1 MSTMQ
6 QTTVNSQPSTST
18 TTSTSTYAFVPSTAA
33 ACGSEL
39 LYLAKVYNE
48 SLQMYSEQISNEL
61 DAQLSFA
68 TSAAKE
74 LKNQGQDALNSA
86 LAQGIG
92 QIGQGALDIGS
103 GAAMNSFQQEAPEEP
118 ELNETN
124 RNTTLQDHVDNE
136 PASIEMTTFRNSA
149 SEEQVE
155 ENEELQTESERTD
168 KQEKTTKAQTRYEQ
182 SKLSEGLRGL
192 GLISAGTGSILQG
205 IYQNAEKNHAAAEKL
220 DEYGQS
226 SAKTMSDQFIQ
237 QFNAIVSSLNQV
249 YASLVQIAQSN
260 NSR

>member
-1 MSTMQ
+1 MSPMQ

-39 LYLAKVYNE
+39 LYLAKVYTE

-61 DAQLSFA
+61 DAGLRFA

-74 LKNQGQDALNSA
+74 LENQGQDALNSA

-92 QIGQGALDIGS
+92 QIGQGALDMGS
-103 GAAMNSFQQEAPEEP
+103 AAAMNSFQQEAPEEP
-118 ELNETN
+118 ELKETN

-136 PASIEMTTFRNSA
+136 PESIEMTTFRNSA

-192 GLISAGTGSILQG
+192 GLISSGTGSILQG
-205 IYQNAEKNHAAAEKL
+205 VYQNAEKNHAAAEKL

-226 SAKTMSDQFIQ
+226 STKTMSDQFIQ
-237 QFNAIVSSLNQV
+237 QFNSTVSSLNQV

>member
-18 TTSTSTYAFVPSTAA
+18 ATSSSTYAFVPSTAA

-39 LYLAKVYNE
+39 LYLATVYNQ
-48 SLQMYSEQISNEL
+48 SLQMYSEQICNEL
-61 DAQLSFA
+61 DAGLSFA
-68 TSAAKE
+68 ESAAQE
-74 LKNQGQDALNSA
+74 LKDQGQDALNSA

-124 RNTTLQDHVDNE
+124 RNTTLQDRADNE
-136 PASIEMTTFRNSA
+136 PESIEMTTFRNSA

-155 ENEELQTESERTD
+155 ENEELQTETERKD
-168 KQEKTTKAQTRYEQ
+168 GQEKTTKAQTRYEQ
-182 SKLSEGLRGL
+182 SKLSEGLKGL
-192 GLISAGTGSILQG
+192 GLISSGTGSILQG
-205 IYQNAEKNHAAAEKL
+205 VYQNDEKNHAAAEKM

-237 QFNAIVSSLNQV
+237 QYNSTVSSLNQV

>member
-1 MSTMQ
+1 MQ

-39 LYLAKVYNE
+39 LYLATVYNQ
-48 SLQMYSEQISNEL
+48 SLQMYSEQICNEL
-61 DAQLSFA
+61 DAGLSFA
-68 TSAAKE
+68 ESAAQE
-74 LKNQGQDALNSA
+74 LKDQGQDALNSA

-118 ELNETN
+118 ELNEKN
-124 RNTTLQDHVDNE
+124 RNTTLQDRADNE
-136 PASIEMTTFRNSA
+136 PESIEMTTFRNSA

-155 ENEELQTESERTD
+155 ENEELQTETERKD
-168 KQEKTTKAQTRYEQ
+168 GQEKTTKAQTRYEQ
-182 SKLSEGLRGL
+182 SKLSEGLKGL
-192 GLISAGTGSILQG
+192 GLISSGTGSILQG
-205 IYQNAEKNHAAAEKL
+205 VYQNDEKNHAAAEKM

-237 QFNAIVSSLNQV
+237 QYNSTVSSLNQV